1 MIDKGNNQTIIPQNK
16 QEFKLNCGNLTWDEK
31 GKYFKI
37 LNNKN
42 FKIKKL
48 TSCQDTYKDYEPFF
62 KVAHEFYK
70 HGHDDPY
77 GHIGFNSWGK
87 DKKDCYKEDYLPIK
101 SQIIG
106 EFFDTWEIIIKY
118 IKKNN
123 LKEITFLEIGAYNG
137 LWGLMLSYIGK
148 KSNIPYKYT
157 GIDFNLTGEKRKN
170 LSKLIE
176 DSNCTIINADS
187 HDPNTLKYIKDKYNI
202 VFIDGD
208 HSYEGVTSDIKM
220 YSKLATNMVLFHDI
234 TSKDTVYKAIND
246 SKIKLDEEISYQT
259 ERNHMGI
266 GIKYIKNA

>member
-1 MIDKGNNQTIIPQNK
+1 MIKKGNHTIIPQDK
-16 QEFKLNCGNLTWDEK
+16 QIFYLNCGKLIWDER
-31 GKYFKI
+31 GKYFKKD
-37 LNNKN
+37 LDTN
-42 FKIKKL
+42 FRIKKL
-48 TSCQDTYKDYEPFF
+48 TSCQDAYKDYEPFF
-62 KVAHEFYK
+62 HVAYEFYK
-70 HGHDDPY
+70 L
-77 GHIGFNSWGK
+77 NSWGK
-87 DKKDCYKEDYLPIK
+87 DKKACYKEDYLPIK
-101 SQIIG
+101 SQIVG

-148 KSNIPYKYT
+148 KLNIPYKYT
-157 GIDFNLTGEKRKN
+157 GMDFNLTGDKRKN
-170 LSKLIE
+170 LAKLVE

-187 HDPNTLKYIKDKYNI
+187 QNPNTLKFIKDKYNI

-220 YSKLATNMVLFHDI
+220 YSKIATDMILFHDI
-234 TSKDTVYKAIND
+234 TSTDTVRKAIND
-246 SKIKLDEEISYQT
+246 SKIKLDEEISYQN